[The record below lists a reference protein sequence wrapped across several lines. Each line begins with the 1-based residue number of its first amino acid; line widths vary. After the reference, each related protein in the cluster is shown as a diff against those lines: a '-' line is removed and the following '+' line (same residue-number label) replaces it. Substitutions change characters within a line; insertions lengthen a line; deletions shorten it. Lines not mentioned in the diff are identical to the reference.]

1 MEHEKLRFFNDQHET
16 IGAAARSDVHAQG
29 LWHETFHFWLLKK
42 ELGTVYLYFQLRS
55 PAKKD
60 FPSLFD
66 ITAAGHLLADE
77 QPSDGLREVEEE
89 LGLSILFEDLT
100 YTGII
105 KDEIHLPSFIDREF
119 CHVYLYMNEEKHME
133 VHLQKEEVAGL
144 YRAKL
149 LDAQQLLTGSCERIR
164 IEGFIVD
171 TNGERR
177 EESIEVGIHNF
188 VPHEPAYYEHLF
200 HTINQFLTQ

>member
-66 ITAAGHLLADE
+66 ITAAGHPLADE

-100 YTGII
+100 YTGSI

-164 IEGFIVD
+164 TEGFIVD
-171 TNGERR
+171 ANGERR

-188 VPHEPAYYEHLF
+188 VPHEHAYYEHLF

>member
-1 MEHEKLRFFNDQHET
+1 MEHEKLRILNDQHES
-16 IGAAARSDVHAQG
+16 IGIADRSEIHAQG
-29 LWHETFHFWLLKK
+29 LWHETFHLWLLKK
-42 ELGTVYLYFQLRS
+42 EHGTVYLYFQLRS

-66 ITAAGHLLADE
+66 ISAAGHLLADE

-89 LGLSILFEDLT
+89 LGLSIPFEDLT
-100 YTGII
+100 FAGVIQ
-105 KDEIHLPSFIDREF
+105 DEIHLPSFIDREF
-119 CHVYLYMNEEKHME
+119 CHVYLYMNQEEQME

-149 LDAQQLLTGSCERIR
+149 LDAQQLLTVACEKIR
-164 IEGFIVD
+164 IDGFKVD
-171 TNGERR
+171 ANGERH
-177 EESIEVGIHNF
+177 EESFEVVVHDF

-200 HTINQFLTQ
+200 HAINQFLSQ